1 MSVIYS
7 NSSPSYESCSSTLE
21 EASPSYESCSST
33 LEEYRSPRGPA
44 PPQVAQALRLPPT
57 GLTAGPTARPPV
69 GFGASGA
76 TCAGAHDP
84 GPKAPF
90 AVAPF
95 LQVFAPPA
103 RCNLRRRTRSGAEG
117 AVRGGTIPAGV
128 RSSGEA
134 GGAEE
139 GPGDDVR
146 GGTIAAGVR
155 SSGEAG
161 GAEEG
166 PGDGVTEG
174 AAAEGTGCPG
184 CQKNVNWIF

>member
-7 NSSPSYESCSSTLE
+7 NS
-21 EASPSYESCSST
+21 SPSYESCSST

-69 GFGASGA
+69 GFGASGR

-90 AVAPF
+90 AVVPF

-103 RCNLRRRTRSGAEG
+103 KRVEQKKVPVMASPKERQRKVLAAPASKRT
-117 AVRGGTIPAGV
+117 
-128 RSSGEA
+128 
-134 GGAEE
+134 
-139 GPGDDVR
+139 
-146 GGTIAAGVR
+146 
-155 SSGEAG
+155 
-161 GAEEG
+161 
-166 PGDGVTEG
+166 
-174 AAAEGTGCPG
+174 
-184 CQKNVNWIF
+184 